1 MAPAA
6 AESGHRQPLTGPAM
20 SLAVMETR
28 STSTTA
34 AALAV
39 LIVAMPSIAGDV
51 AGIVT
56 VAGQPIAGARVT
68 LFTPTLTS
76 FAERRTGPA
85 GNYSFAAMPPGTYR
99 LGVAARGWQYQD
111 VEVVIGTGASVHD
124 FLLVPETHPG
134 AWNIIGNTLPEFF
147 DATDIAVLLRDGRI
161 FFCHDTTDPLIF
173 NPVNG
178 AKFFPAGS
186 MSEQGCMNGSLLP
199 DGRVIMAGGQ
209 DGASPGSFTN
219 AIPWVKAYNP
229 GANAWA
235 LLPELQHAA
244 GRWYPGLARLADGS
258 FLAMGGGTA
267 PSAVRTDTCERFDLS
282 TLEWSYTGSMLNPCE
297 FPPSALLYTG
307 EVLATWSPPQLYNPV
322 TEQWRST
329 GNFVQPNRG
338 WPGHS
343 DHSIVVLE
351 DGRVL
356 AIGILGVPTASTRM
370 GEIYNPATETW
381 TTTSN
386 PGLIR
391 FQCEVV
397 QLPDGRVL
405 AAGGETKQPNPPVPT
420 VLGIVRWCD
429 LYDPSTNGW
438 RRVAD
443 LNRMAE
449 YHAVTVL
456 VPDGRVVT
464 TGGTRIKFQ
473 IGPTSA
479 DIEAF
484 SPPYLF
490 RGVRPQIAAI
500 SDTSLARGQTVA
512 LQIAPA
518 TTLTS
523 VVLTGAMSHT
533 HWVDAGVPRRLVLPV
548 NQQGSMALVTIP
560 ADRNLVPLGDYMLF
574 AMVDDIPSVARMV
587 QIDGACYADCN
598 ESGDLTVADFACFQT
613 QFVAGTPYADCN
625 GDGLLTIADFGCFQA
640 KFAAGCP

>member
-1 MAPAA
+1 MIVGTQRRRTWAA
-6 AESGHRQPLTGPAM
+6 AAACV
-20 SLAVMETR
+20 LAGFVPV
-28 STSTTA
+28 
-34 AALAV
+34 AL
-39 LIVAMPSIAGDV
+39 AGDV
-51 AGIVT
+51 VGTVT
-56 VAGQPIAGARVT
+56 GAGQPVAAARVT
-68 LFTPTLTS
+68 LFTPTLAY
-76 FAERRTGPA
+76 FAERRTGP
-85 GNYSFAAMPPGTYR
+85 GGGYSFAAIPAGTYR
-99 LGVAARGWQYQD
+99 LGVAARGSQYQE
-111 VEVVIGTGASVHD
+111 VEVVVGAGTLVRD
-124 FLLVPETHPG
+124 FMLAPETHPG
-134 AWNIIGNTLPEFF
+134 AWTIIGNTLPEFF

-173 NPVNG
+173 DPVIG

-199 DGRVIMAGGQ
+199 DGRVILVGGQ
-209 DGASPGSFTN
+209 DGASPGSFMN
-219 AIPWVKAYNP
+219 AIPWVKAYSPSTNT
-229 GANAWA
+229 WA
-235 LLPELQHAA
+235 LLPELQHQV

-258 FLAMGGGTA
+258 FLVMGGGTA
-267 PSAVRTDTCERFDLS
+267 PSAVRTDTCERFDLD
-282 TLEWSYTGSMLNPCE
+282 TLEWFYTGSMLNPCE
-297 FPPSALLYTG
+297 FPPSALLQTG

-322 TEQWRST
+322 SEQWRVT
-329 GNFVQPNRG
+329 GNFNQPNRG

-343 DHSIVVLE
+343 DHSIVVLD

-356 AIGILGVPTASTRM
+356 AVGILGVPAASTRM

-381 TTTSN
+381 STTSN
-386 PGLIR
+386 PALIR

-420 VLGIVRWCD
+420 VLGIVKWCD
-429 LYDPSTNGW
+429 LYDPTSNSW

-443 LNRMAE
+443 LNRVAE

-479 DIEAF
+479 DIEAY

-490 RGVRPQIAAI
+490 RGVRPQITSI
-500 SDTSLARGQTVA
+500 SGTSLARGQNVA

-548 NQQGSMALVTIP
+548 NQQGSTALFTIP
-560 ADRNLVPLGDYMLF
+560 TNPNLVPLGDYMLF

-587 QIDGACYADCN
+587 QIDRACYADCN
-598 ESGDLTVADFACFQT
+598 EDGGLTV
-613 QFVAGTPYADCN
+613 
-625 GDGLLTIADFGCFQA
+625 ADFGCFQTA
-640 KFAAGCP
+640 FVAGAPYSDCSADGALTVADFGCFQTAFVAGCP